1 MSYAIDEMISDLEIT
16 NESLAFGENL
26 PRGIRGCTIRG
37 CDITIDVPKGGPS
50 IYRCKLVDCTIN
62 VKRRMKDSSFFG
74 SDYTRCKFQGKFSG
88 MDFGRS
94 PWPNSLAG
102 ELDKYGEMVD
112 CGFTEATLDLCRFFN
127 VDITRQK
134 FAPWPQ
140 FVISMDQYRKA
151 AALGRE
157 WPGKLGVHI
166 NGRVKE
172 NPQLSAVTGTKSDF
186 MKRYVLTEEELE
198 QSLKAIGGV
207 IR

>member
-1 MSYAIDEMISDLEIT
+1 MDFPKDEMISDLEIT

-26 PRGIRGCTIRG
+26 PRGIRGCTLRG

-62 VKRRMKDSSFFG
+62 VKRRMKDACFFD
-74 SDYTRCKFQGKFSG
+74 SDYTRCKFKGKFLG

-94 PWPNSLAG
+94 PWPDPLTG
-102 ELDKYGEMVD
+102 KLDKHGDLID
-112 CGFTEATLDLCRFFN
+112 CDFTEATLDLCRFFN

-140 FVISMDQYRKA
+140 FVLTTVWYEEAI
-151 AALGRE
+151 ALERT
-157 WPGKLGVHI
+157 WPGKLGIHI
-166 NGRVKE
+166 KGHRTE

-186 MKRYVLTEEELE
+186 MKRYAITEEELE
-198 QSLKAIGGV
+198 QSLQATGGV